1 MSKTIYATRTVSEG
15 IFSSEFHINIKDS
28 SFLVDRVNVQVSR
41 LPHNG
46 DEVEGRVIAYVVA
59 EKGDQTLI
67 EMPGADSP
75 RAWASKSDL
84 VFA

>member
-1 MSKTIYATRTVSEG
+1 
-15 IFSSEFHINIKDS
+15 
-28 SFLVDRVNVQVSR
+28 VNVQVSR
-41 LPHNG
+41 SPHNS

-67 EMPGADSP
+67 ELPGADSP
-75 RAWASKSDL
+75 RAWVSKADL